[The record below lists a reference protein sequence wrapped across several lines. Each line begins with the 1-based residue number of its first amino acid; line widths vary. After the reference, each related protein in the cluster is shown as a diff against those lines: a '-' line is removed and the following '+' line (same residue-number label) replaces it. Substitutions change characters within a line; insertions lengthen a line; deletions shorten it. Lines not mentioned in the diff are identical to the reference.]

1 MELNFTRKIRVS
13 GALCYRSKMQY
24 FPNASPLLSICS
36 NSPVTQALTRRSFDL
51 SLNLLQLELK
61 LKSCRL
67 QVYFN
72 FSLASRIILIKKKR
86 HIWLIRQATGFEF
99 KFRPKRTESDRKF
112 IESVY
117 LHRMWM
123 REFRVWVHL
132 KTGPPDQLNNQPKQQ
147 NGKRT

>member
-72 FSLASRIILIKKKR
+72 LLFSIENNINKKKAP
-86 HIWLIRQATGFEF
+86 HLIDPTNNGF
-99 KFRPKRTESDRKF
+99 
-112 IESVY
+112 
-117 LHRMWM
+117 
-123 REFRVWVHL
+123 
-132 KTGPPDQLNNQPKQQ
+132 
-147 NGKRT
+147 